1 MSSRRNSTSR
11 LISGASSSQ
20 NKRLG
25 ALTVFLLGAVAYT
38 NFYLP
43 QFSEESEKR
52 RLQIQHIRE
61 SGGDVP
67 KTQLSAGS
75 TWLNMAKIRDATK

>member
-1 MSSRRNSTSR
+1 MSSRRNPTSR
-11 LISGASSSQ
+11 LISGASSSH
-20 NKRLG
+20 NTRLG
-25 ALTVFLLGAVAYT
+25 ALTFFLLSAVAYT

-52 RLQIQHIRE
+52 RQQIQYIRE

-75 TWLNMAKIRDATK
+75 TWLNMAKIRDSTK

>member
-1 MSSRRNSTSR
+1 LYQIEKTSLRFQSLRLRR
-11 LISGASSSQ
+11 L

-25 ALTVFLLGAVAYT
+25 ALTFFLVSAVAYT

-52 RLQIQHIRE
+52 RQQIQHIRE

-75 TWLNMAKIRDATK
+75 TWLNMAKIRDSTK